1 MSCENEDERER
12 SSHSKKH
19 SGTRADRPTR
29 APAPNETERN
39 RTKPVGGLG
48 ERATLASASGA
59 RRSGARPVASRV
71 TRVRTSRKNCLAFAL
86 ASGSDAENTGAP
98 AGALRP
104 WLVASRE
111 TVARS
116 AMFLPARHGRLPRD
130 RQSCARPWSGGLRDC
145 DVRCRADDTNPSPNP
160 RARTVRRGEGRCPR
174 RVRDREGKNE
184 NRPGI
189 GIQSERADSLNPL
202 RAHSRERLHT
212 NCRSAACRSAS
223 AIKNGGD
230 PISSRFITGTSR
242 RARPRRNARSP
253 VARRLRVERDEP
265 GLGERPAAGA

>member
-1 MSCENEDERER
+1 MYAERRDSSAIRQRRALSGASNPYASRGGSSPEARACRAKTRTSARGAVGR
-12 SSHSKKH
+12 S
-19 SGTRADRPTR
+19 GARADRPTR

-39 RTKPVGGLG
+39 RSKPIESRG

-104 WLVASRE
+104 WLVASRA

-130 RQSCARPWSGGLRDC
+130 RQSRARPWSGGLRDC

-184 NRPGI
+184 NRPGM

-202 RAHSRERLHT
+202 LRTRERDCNMRTAGL
-212 NCRSAACRSAS
+212 
-223 AIKNGGD
+223 
-230 PISSRFITGTSR
+230 P
-242 RARPRRNARSP
+242 RA
-253 VARRLRVERDEP
+253 VRLRR
-265 GLGERPAAGA
+265 

>member
-1 MSCENEDERER
+1 MAR
-12 SSHSKKH
+12 
-19 SGTRADRPTR
+19 T
-29 APAPNETERN
+29 N
-39 RTKPVGGLG
+39 RTKPVGAG
-48 ERATLASASGA
+48 AKSNLASASNA

-71 TRVRTSRKNCLAFAL
+71 TRVRTSRKGTWPSPSPPEATRGTRARRGR
-86 ASGSDAENTGAP
+86 ARMA
-98 AGALRP
+98 RRQ
-104 WLVASRE
+104 RE

-116 AMFLPARHGRLPRD
+116 AMFLPARHGRLLETD
-130 RQSCARPWSGGLRDC
+130 RAVRARGAVACAMRFAVERT
-145 DVRCRADDTNPSPNP
+145 RTRRRT
-160 RARTVRRGEGRCPR
+160 RARTVRRGGVFLDACGIAR
-174 RVRDREGKNE
+174 KNE

>member
-1 MSCENEDERER
+1 M
-12 SSHSKKH
+12 K
-19 SGTRADRPTR
+19 
-29 APAPNETERN
+29 PNETERN
-39 RTKPVGGLG
+39 QSGAKKKG

-104 WLVASRE
+104 WLVASRA

-130 RQSCARPWSGGLRDC
+130 RQSRARPWSGGLRDC

-202 RAHSRERLHT
+202 RSTRASATAYELPVCRVPFGLGDKKRWRPDLVALHHRHFETRTTEAERAFP
-212 NCRSAACRSAS
+212 RRASSAS
-223 AIKNGGD
+223 
-230 PISSRFITGTSR
+230 
-242 RARPRRNARSP
+242 RA
-253 VARRLRVERDEP
+253 
-265 GLGERPAAGA
+265 

>member
-1 MSCENEDERER
+1 M
-12 SSHSKKH
+12 K
-19 SGTRADRPTR
+19 
-29 APAPNETERN
+29 PNETERN
-39 RTKPVGGLG
+39 QSGAKKKG

-160 RARTVRRGEGRCPR
+160 RARTVRRGEGGCPR

-202 RAHSRERLHT
+202 RSTRASATAKEEA
-212 NCRSAACRSAS
+212 RSAACRSAW